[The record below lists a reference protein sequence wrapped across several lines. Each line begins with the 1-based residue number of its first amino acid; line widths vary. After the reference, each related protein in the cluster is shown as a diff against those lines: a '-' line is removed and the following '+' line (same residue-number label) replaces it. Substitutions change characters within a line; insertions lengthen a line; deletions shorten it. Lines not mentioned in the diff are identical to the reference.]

1 MRMPLNASHLVGLDA
16 VRAKAADYAHRLGIR
31 NFTIDC
37 APRGDGSP
45 YIEISDAYH
54 FVVEERGLELERR
67 TTRDLDELLYWV
79 FNDVTFTVAS
89 SFELRNRRPDE
100 DSRRQLFAKQE
111 ELLNLASE
119 AWGRRKESEHKAVLA
134 NYPFND
140 ALG

>member
-1 MRMPLNASHLVGLDA
+1 L
-16 VRAKAADYAHRLGIR
+16 
-31 NFTIDC
+31 TIDS

-67 TTRDLDELLYWV
+67 KTSDLDELLYWV
-79 FNDVTFTVAS
+79 FDGVTFTVAS
-89 SFELRNRRPDE
+89 SFELRNRRPNE

-119 AWGRRKESEHKAVLA
+119 AWGRRKEVEHEGVLA

-140 ALG
+140 TLG

>member
-1 MRMPLNASHLVGLDA
+1 MSLNPSHLVGLEA
-16 VRAKAADYAHRLGIR
+16 VRARATDYANRLGIR
-31 NFTIDC
+31 NLTIDS

-54 FVVEERGLELERR
+54 FVVEERGLELDRR
-67 TTRDLDELLYWV
+67 KTRDLDELLYWV
-79 FNDVTFTVAS
+79 FDGVTFTVAS
-89 SFELRNRRPDE
+89 SFELRNRRPNE

-111 ELLNLASE
+111 ELLNLASA
-119 AWGRRKESEHKAVLA
+119 AWGRRKEVEHRAVLA

>member
-1 MRMPLNASHLVGLDA
+1 MPLNASHLVGLDA
-16 VRAKAADYAHRLGIR
+16 VRASATDYAHRLGIR
-31 NFTIDC
+31 NLTIDS

-67 TTRDLDELLYWV
+67 KTRDLDELLYWV
-79 FNDVTFTVAS
+79 FDGVTFTVAS
-89 SFELRNRRPDE
+89 SFELRNRRPNE

-119 AWGRRKESEHKAVLA
+119 AWGRRKEVEHKGVLA

-140 ALG
+140 TLG